1 MSSNNMIAIRD
12 NADAGGM
19 DRRRFFL
26 AAGTAA
32 GGAALAGGLRRAGA
46 GTIEAVSGERTAGGT
61 GLGVANEE
69 ELDRVAALPVL
80 KTDGLTSPVVIDS
93 IRLLKKGKDHLVHVR
108 SKDGAEGLSF
118 VNESRG
124 EMFAAMLKELV
135 IPFFKGKDARDWENL
150 LWELYRWKSNYKM
163 YGLAFWSAQAWVEFA
178 VLDMLGRIAGKP
190 MGAMLGEVVRSE
202 VPIYVASG
210 RRDTTPQQEV
220 EFLQS
225 LLERSGAK
233 ALKFRVGG
241 RMSRNADAMPG
252 RTDTL
257 IPLVRKTFGEGIDI
271 HADAN
276 SSYDP
281 TKAIEVGR
289 MLEEIKAVYFE
300 EPCPFDHL
308 GDTKK
313 VADALDIPI
322 ACGEQ
327 EFSDWRH
334 KWMIANRGVD
344 VVQTDLYY
352 YGGLVRAIRV
362 ARMAR
367 AAKLPITLHLSGG
380 FGFVYML
387 HFASC
392 VENIGKYQEYK
403 LGNETYGS
411 LFEPAIKV
419 KDGKM
424 SIPNGPGVGIK
435 DPTDLLRGAVEVK
448 G

>member
-1 MSSNNMIAIRD
+1 M
-12 NADAGGM
+12 
-19 DRRRFFL
+19 
-26 AAGTAA
+26 
-32 GGAALAGGLRRAGA
+32 
-46 GTIEAVSGERTAGGT
+46 
-61 GLGVANEE
+61 E
-69 ELDRVAALPVL
+69 ELDRVAAEPVL
-80 KTDGLTSPVVIDS
+80 KMDGLNSPIVIDS
-93 IRLLKKGKDHLVHVR
+93 IRLLKKGKEFLLHVR
-108 SKDGAEGLSF
+108 SNDGAEGVSF

-124 EMFAAMLKELV
+124 DMFAPMLEQLV
-135 IPFFKGKDARDWENL
+135 IPFFIGKDARDLENL
-150 LWELYRWKSNYKM
+150 LWELYRWKSNYKL
-163 YGLAFWSAQAWVEFA
+163 YGLAFWSVQAWVEFA
-178 VLDMLGRIAGKP
+178 ILDMLGRITGRP
-190 MGAMLGEVVRSE
+190 MGAMVGDIVRSE

-220 EFLQS
+220 EYLQS

-241 RMSRNADAMPG
+241 RMSRDGDAMPG
-252 RTDTL
+252 RTETL
-257 IPLVRKTFGEGIDI
+257 IPLVRKTFGEKIDI

-281 TKAIEVGR
+281 PKAIEVGR

-300 EPCPFDHL
+300 EPCPFDHF
-308 GDTKK
+308 GDMKK

-327 EFSDWRH
+327 EYSDWRH
-334 KWMIANRGVD
+334 KWIIANRGVD

-362 ARMAR
+362 ARMAK

-380 FGFVYML
+380 AGFVYML

-392 VENIGKYQEYK
+392 VKNIGQYQEYK

-419 KDGKM
+419 IDGKM
-424 SIPNGPGVGIK
+424 SIPAGPGLGIK
-435 DPTDLLRGAVEVK
+435 DPQQLIRGAVEIK
-448 G
+448 S